1 VIPLS
6 QFQQRALVGIAG
18 VAFLVAAL
26 FMINDLSVSQGNK
39 QDVGEERRDMI
50 HARPSSRPVSFI
62 PPVEASEPEHTE
74 TATFALG

>member
-1 VIPLS
+1 
-6 QFQQRALVGIAG
+6 
-18 VAFLVAAL
+18 
-26 FMINDLSVSQGNK
+26 MINDLSVSQGNK